1 MQKIT
6 HQDVGQMDMYIRMY
20 DELKR
25 SEGDNPTIGIVL
37 CSDTDEDIAKYSI
50 LHGNEQLF
58 ASKYKLYLPTEEELR
73 AEIENQKTMFYLQQQ
88 ENNETKKIRL
98 KKIRIEKS
106 ELSEEENALTAPIL
120 KDKSLIHEIYK
131 IFVELLNERGCPPN
145 IDSVTQRKK
154 FIFIILYLFSPSS
167 LAGGKMTAGLRPEL
181 ARVLGVQSECTI
193 SDNCADVVFLYQNYG
208 DFSGDIEYLY
218 TEIVNRLRIKG
229 LIN

>member
-1 MQKIT
+1 MALDFNKI
-6 HQDVGQMDMYIRMY
+6 
-20 DELKR
+20 
-25 SEGDNPTIGIVL
+25 
-37 CSDTDEDIAKYSI
+37 
-50 LHGNEQLF
+50 
-58 ASKYKLYLPTEEELR
+58 
-73 AEIENQKTMFYLQQQ
+73 
-88 ENNETKKIRL
+88 IRL

-106 ELSEEENALTAPIL
+106 ELSEEENTLASPIL
-120 KDKSLIHEIYK
+120 RDKSLIRDTCK

-167 LAGGKMTAGLRPEL
+167 LAGGKMTTGLREEMS
-181 ARVLGVQSECTI
+181 RVLGVQSKSTI

-218 TEIVNRLRIKG
+218 TKIVNRLRFKG